1 MPPRLQIKRARAHPA
16 RSMTWAAFPVLA
28 WAAILWAP
36 PVVRAF
42 DVVSAGEEI
51 TAVSSRVFS
60 GYARK
65 RLADGSF
72 QPERYGFAI
81 GGFLN
86 RNALGLEMSATIF
99 TRDDTI
105 DELGFAQIARM
116 IEGPLAAQK
125 FLPTHNP
132 GTADLVIVVFWGR
145 SIGTSAHPGSMMS
158 DTLYGPDQDRIDLQ
172 NAHLMGFD
180 SEGVFGQGFL
190 GNSIASAMKKQLH
203 SGVMAAIK
211 EDRYYVIL
219 RAFDF
224 QSAWKKRKLRLLWE
238 TRFSLS
244 QRHHDF
250 EKDLPGMAQAASPY
264 FGQDSGGLVR
274 KPIPLGRVDIGDVR
288 SLGTEPE
295 K

>member
-1 MPPRLQIKRARAHPA
+1 MPPCLQIKRARAHAA
-16 RSMTWAAFPVLA
+16 RSMKWKAFPILA
-28 WAAILWAP
+28 WAAVSCAP
-36 PVVRAF
+36 LCARAF
-42 DVVSAGEEI
+42 DLVSSGEEI
-51 TAVSSRVFS
+51 TAVSSKVFS

-65 RLADGSF
+65 RLANGSF
-72 QPERYGFAI
+72 QPEHYGFAI

-86 RNALGLEMSATIF
+86 HSAPGMEMSATIF

-105 DELGFAQIARM
+105 DELGFAQVARM
-116 IEGPLAAQK
+116 IVGPLAAQEY
-125 FLPTHNP
+125 LSTDNP
-132 GTADLVIVVFWGR
+132 NTADLVIVVFWGR

-172 NAHLMGFD
+172 NARLMGFD
-180 SEGVFGQGFL
+180 SEGVFGAGFL
-190 GNSIASAMKKQLH
+190 DNSIASAMKKQLH
-203 SGVMAAIK
+203 SGVMTAIK

-224 QSAWKKRKLRLLWE
+224 QSAWRKRKLRLLWE

-250 EKDLPGMAQAASPY
+250 ERDLPGMARAASPY

-274 KPIPLGRVDIGDVR
+274 KPIPLGRVDIGTVR
-288 SLGTEPE
+288 SLGTETDR
-295 K
+295 

>member
-1 MPPRLQIKRARAHPA
+1 MIW
-16 RSMTWAAFPVLA
+16 TTCPVLA
-28 WAAILWAP
+28 WAAIACAP
-36 PVVRAF
+36 VCARAF
-42 DVVSAGEEI
+42 DLVSAGEEI
-51 TAVSSRVFS
+51 TAVSSKVYG

-72 QPERYGFAI
+72 QPEHFCFAN

-86 RNALGLEMSATIF
+86 RNAPGMEMSATLF

-105 DELGFAQIARM
+105 DELGFGQIARM
-116 IEGPLAAQK
+116 IVGPLAAQG
-125 FLPTHNP
+125 FLPTHDP
-132 GTADLVIVVFWGR
+132 GAADLVIVVFWGR
-145 SIGTSAHPGSMMS
+145 SIGTSAHPGSTLS
-158 DTLYGPDQDRIDLQ
+158 GTLYGPDQDRIDLQ
-172 NAHLMGFD
+172 NARLLGFD
-180 SEGVFGQGFL
+180 SEGVFGQGFA
-190 GNSIASAMKKQLH
+190 GNSIASALKRQLN

-224 QSAWKKRKLRLLWE
+224 QSAWRRRKLRLLWE

-250 EKDLPGMAQAASPY
+250 EKDLPGMARAASQF

-288 SLGTEPE
+288 SLGAEPE